1 MAFFGKIRSTELE
14 ILKDINNNIMSLNS
28 SAKVSCEDVLYIHKE
43 VAERNF
49 IEIKEFNLEIKNRLI
64 EIEKLLALTKQ
75 VVDDKILNI
84 EQKISNL
91 EGIMATRN
99 SFIIPLI
106 VIAGTVM
113 VYILSNYLLSIKY

>member
-1 MAFFGKIRSTELE
+1 MAFFDKIRSTELE
-14 ILKDINNNIMSLNS
+14 ILKDINSNIISLNS

-49 IEIKEFNLEIKNRLI
+49 IEIKEFSLEIKNKLI
-64 EIEKLLALTKQ
+64 EIEKLLATTKQ
-75 VVDDKILNI
+75 IVDDKILNI

-91 EGIMATRN
+91 EGILATRN

-106 VIAGTVM
+106 VIAGTVLIS
-113 VYILSNYLLSIKY
+113 ILSHYWLTVEH